1 MHMLDNRFLVNGVV
15 EGLTDQLVVERFVRR
30 IQANIKHPQAAQHL
44 DAYSRIAFKPLD
56 FVNRH
61 LIDDIRLSR
70 LDRRNSGR
78 VFLDRPPDDFTN
90 AWRRTPIFLVPAH
103 GEMRAAL
110 PTDKTIRTGA
120 DRLIVELLA

>member
-1 MHMLDNRFLVNGVV
+1 MHMLDNRFLVNRVV
-15 EGLTDQLVVERFVRR
+15 ESLADQLVVERFVRR
-30 IQANIKHPQAAQHL
+30 IQTNIKHSQAAQHL
-44 DAYSRIAFKPLD
+44 HTHSRIAFKPVD

-70 LDRRNSGR
+70 LDRRDSGS
-78 VFLDRPPDDFTN
+78 VFLDRPPDNFTN
-90 AWRRTPIFLVPAH
+90 AWRRAPIFFVSSH

-110 PTDKTIRTGA
+110 PSGKTVRARA

>member
-1 MHMLDNRFLVNGVV
+1 MLDNRFLVNGVI
-15 EGLTDQLVVERFVRR
+15 ESLADQLVVERFVRR

-44 DAYSRIAFKPLD
+44 YTDSRIAFKPLD

-70 LDRRNSGR
+70 LDRRNSGC

-90 AWRRTPIFLVPAH
+90 VWRRAPIFIVPAH
-103 GEMRAAL
+103 REMGAAL
-110 PTDKTIRTGA
+110 PTDKTIRTGTV
-120 DRLIVELLA
+120 RLIVELLA